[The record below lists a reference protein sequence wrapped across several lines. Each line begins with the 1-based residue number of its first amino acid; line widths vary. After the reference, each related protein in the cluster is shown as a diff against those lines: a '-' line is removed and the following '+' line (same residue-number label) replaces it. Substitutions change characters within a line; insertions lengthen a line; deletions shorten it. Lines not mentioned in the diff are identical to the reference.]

1 MEKKLKKLVELNQK
15 KKASQEELF
24 YFLLGEI
31 RKHIDEIKEL
41 KINND
46 PHVIKEIADMVLLS
60 YMLSIH
66 ENVNKGVFDERIK
79 KIEGKIKK
87 K

>member
-1 MEKKLKKLVELNQK
+1 MKNKLKKLVKLNQR
-15 KKASQEELF
+15 KKASKEELF

-66 ENVNKGVFDERIK
+66 ENINKGIFDERIK
-79 KIEGKIKK
+79 KIEEKMKK